1 MRPLFIS
8 EENINSLLHLIKTF
22 SILGESGKKERV
34 FVAKITNRDIAKLAG
49 VSPAAVSLAING
61 KPGISEDT
69 RQKILA
75 IARQHN
81 YCTGTASARVLRERS
96 TYIAA
101 LFRTDAQLEDQAFY
115 AELGTSAMVACRERG
130 YTLVSTYITGSDS
143 MLELPPSIR
152 SGEVDGVL
160 IFGDQEPGIY
170 VELSK
175 IGIPFVV
182 LDSSRSSQHP
192 SVYVD
197 YSKAAYIATRH
208 LIDLGHRDIAY
219 LSNGSLHDFNT
230 LTLNGFQQATTEAG
244 IALYPNRFQIDMED
258 TQTVEQ
264 CLEKALAGP
273 CRPTAIFC
281 TVDFYALKVIRRL
294 NALGYRVPEDI
305 SIVGI
310 DDVAVSQLMI
320 PSLTTMRVDR
330 DEMIREGLDMLT
342 QMLQGKSCESRL
354 LPPPELILRQ
364 TTAQI
369 E

>member
-1 MRPLFIS
+1 M
-8 EENINSLLHLIKTF
+8 
-22 SILGESGKKERV
+22 
-34 FVAKITNRDIAKLAG
+34 AKITNRDIAKLAG

-61 KPGISEDT
+61 KPGISEET
-69 RQKILA
+69 REKVLA

-81 YCTGTASARVLRERS
+81 YCTGSASVRVLRERT

-101 LFRTDAQLEDQAFY
+101 LFRTDAELEDQAFY
-115 AELGTSAMVACRERG
+115 AELGTSAMVACREMG

-143 MLELPPSIR
+143 ILELPPSIR

-170 VELSK
+170 VELSH

-182 LDSSRSSQHP
+182 LDSSRISQYP

-197 YSKAAYIATRH
+197 YSRAAYIATKH

-219 LSNGSLHDFNT
+219 LSNGTLHDFNT

-258 TQTVEQ
+258 TETVEQ
-264 CLEKALAGP
+264 CLENALAGP
-273 CRPTAIFC
+273 HRPTAIFC
-281 TVDFYALKVIRRL
+281 TVDFYALKVIRKL
-294 NALGYRVPEDI
+294 FAMGLRVPEDI

-310 DDVAVSQLMI
+310 DDVAVSQLTN
-320 PSLTTMRVDR
+320 PGLTTMRVDR
-330 DEMIREGLDMLT
+330 NLMLREGLDML
-342 QMLQGKSCESRL
+342 SRMIKGEKCPSRK
-354 LPPPELILRQ
+354 LPEPTLILRQ
-364 TTAQI
+364 TTAPTL
-369 E
+369 

>member
-1 MRPLFIS
+1 M
-8 EENINSLLHLIKTF
+8 
-22 SILGESGKKERV
+22 
-34 FVAKITNRDIAKLAG
+34 AKITNRDIAKMAG

-61 KPGISEDT
+61 KPGISEET
-69 RQKILA
+69 RQKVLA

-81 YCTGTASARVLRERS
+81 YSTGTASARVLRERS

-115 AELGTSAMVACRERG
+115 SELSTAAMVACRERG
-130 YTLVSTYITGSDS
+130 YTLVSTYITSSDS

-182 LDSSRSSQHP
+182 LDSSRQSQYP
-192 SVYVD
+192 SVFVN
-197 YSKAAYIATRH
+197 YSQAAYDATRH

-219 LSNGSLHDFNT
+219 LSNGTLHDFNT

-244 IALYPNRFQIDMED
+244 IALYPNRFQIDLED

-264 CLEKALAGP
+264 CLEKSLAGP
-273 CRPTAIFC
+273 SRPTAIFC
-281 TVDFYALKVIRRL
+281 TVDFYALKVMRKLR
-294 NALGYRVPEDI
+294 AMGYQVPEDI

-310 DDVAVSQLMI
+310 DDVAISQMI
-320 PSLTTMRVDR
+320 TPGLTTMRVDR
-330 DEMIREGLDMLT
+330 EEMIREGLAMLT
-342 QMLQGKSCESRL
+342 HMLQGKSCGSRQ
-354 LPPPELILRQ
+354 LPTPKLILRE
-364 TTAQI
+364 TTAPPKQK
-369 E
+369 

>member
-1 MRPLFIS
+1 M
-8 EENINSLLHLIKTF
+8 
-22 SILGESGKKERV
+22 
-34 FVAKITNRDIAKLAG
+34 AKITNRDIAKLAG

-61 KPGISEDT
+61 KPGISEET
-69 RQKILA
+69 RQKVLA

-115 AELGTSAMVACRERG
+115 AELSTAAMVACRELG

-175 IGIPFVV
+175 IGIPFVI
-182 LDSSRSSQHP
+182 LDCSRQSQYP
-192 SVYVD
+192 SVFVD
-197 YSKAAYIATRH
+197 YSQAAYDATRH
-208 LIDLGHRDIAY
+208 LIDLGHRDIAF
-219 LSNGSLHDFNT
+219 LSNGTLHDFNT

-244 IALYPNRFQIDMED
+244 IALYPNRFQIDIED

-281 TVDFYALKVIRRL
+281 TVDLYALKIMRKL
-294 NALGYRVPEDI
+294 FQMGYRVPEDI
-305 SIVGI
+305 SLISI
-310 DDVAVSQLMI
+310 DDVALSQLI
-320 PSLTTMRVDR
+320 FPGLTTMCVDR
-330 DEMIREGLDMLT
+330 DAMIRQGLRMLT
-342 QMLQGKSCESRL
+342 QMLRGEKPRSCRL
-354 LPPPELILRQ
+354 ATPHLVLRQ
-364 TTAQI
+364 TTAAPKK
-369 E
+369 

>member
-1 MRPLFIS
+1 M
-8 EENINSLLHLIKTF
+8 
-22 SILGESGKKERV
+22 
-34 FVAKITNRDIAKLAG
+34 AKITNRDIAKLAG

-61 KPGISEDT
+61 KAGISEET
-69 RQKILA
+69 REKVLA

-81 YCTGTASARVLRERS
+81 YCTGSASVRVLRERS

-101 LFRTDAQLEDQAFY
+101 LFRTDAPLEDQAFY
-115 AELGTSAMVACRERG
+115 AELSTSAMVACRELG
-130 YTLVSTYITGSDS
+130 YTLVSTYITGEDS

-152 SGEVDGVL
+152 AKEVDSVL

-170 VELSK
+170 VELSR

-182 LDSSRSSQHP
+182 LDSSRSSQYP

-219 LSNGSLHDFNT
+219 LSNGTLHDFNT

-244 IALYPNRFQIDMED
+244 IALYPNRFQINMED
-258 TQTVEQ
+258 TEAVEK

-273 CRPTAIFC
+273 GRPTAIFC
-281 TVDFYALKVIRRL
+281 TVDFYALKVMRRL
-294 NALGYRVPEDI
+294 YELGYRVPEDI
-305 SIVGI
+305 SLISI
-310 DDVAVSQLMI
+310 DDVSVSRLVT
-320 PSLTTMRVDR
+320 PGLTTMRVDR
-330 DEMIREGLDMLT
+330 DGMIREGLRMLEK
-342 QMLQGKSCESRL
+342 MHRGERCESRR
-354 LPPPELILRQ
+354 LPDPKLMLRQ
-364 TTAQI
+364 TTAAPK